1 VKVFA
6 HRERGVPRS
15 TVVRAATRIAAVTAL
30 LLVGAAAADPARE
43 ASTAN
48 RIKARVG
55 AYTLAFTPKSGAIAV
70 SHGGSAVLQIRELGG
85 NAKVN
90 LLRFTKKI
98 THSGTN
104 WTLSG
109 NAPWASFQLKLTASS
124 PTRDGQPAGNALIG
138 VTLRVTLRKDA
149 PADPGPDVTLVHAPA
164 AALKEYA
171 AAPPV
176 AGNNLFLSAAPLR
189 STILYFANY
198 TALGPYF
205 GRTRSGVTQPNF
217 PYPRAGTKGSLVGVS
232 GGSFGYVPPSGS
244 LGSLP
249 HKKTTVVVSSY
260 LYLEPTIPSAES
272 GIATAYLRA
281 LDTARSALVQPSV
294 RAANWQTLAATSAAD
309 IAAPANWVTVNG
321 HRYMR
326 SYVSD
331 TRSAPELLTQA
342 GVLAGLRAY
351 EARSK
356 TSVPFGATLD
366 ANLSTFYDPAY
377 GTVMNGL
384 PHDPSARGESWY
396 FVNNLISLLQLAQT
410 GDGTAKKLLLQSVD
424 AVIKLA
430 HVNRYEFPQNFAYS
444 DFRGAGSQ
452 VEHDVAGGYAWLML
466 GLHEL
471 TGDAQYLDESEASIA
486 HVAGT
491 GFDLSY
497 ETHMS
502 AYTAAAAQRL
512 YTMTRDTRYHGYAVL
527 ALANL
532 FHAVR
537 LWDCRYE
544 MCKKGAGY
552 HTYMGLNPLPWSD
565 YVAMLEQY
573 EAWLGLQSYMRYA
586 QNEPAYVTKLVRA
599 FIKYSPRTLQY
610 SLPPLLPSGAAS
622 SAAGEYP
629 FVPHN
634 NLRWHIPLEDLREGE
649 VVSGAIGQE
658 LYGAGGAFMFAAY
671 AP

>member
-1 VKVFA
+1 
-6 HRERGVPRS
+6 
-15 TVVRAATRIAAVTAL
+15 
-30 LLVGAAAADPARE
+30 
-43 ASTAN
+43 
-48 RIKARVG
+48 VG
-55 AYTLAFTPKSGAIAV
+55 AYTLAFTPKSGTIVV
-70 SHGGSAVLQIRELGG
+70 SHRGSAALQIRELGG
-85 NAKVN
+85 GANVN
-90 LLRFTKKI
+90 LLKWTKKI

-124 PTRDGQPAGNALIG
+124 PTSDGRPSGSALIG
-138 VTLRVTLRKDA
+138 LTLKVTPTKDA

-176 AGNNLFLSAAPLR
+176 AGNNLFLSDAKFG
-189 STILYFANY
+189 STVLYFSNY

-205 GRTRSGVTQPNF
+205 DRTGSGVTQPNF

-232 GGSFGYVPPSGS
+232 RDSFGYVPPPSS

-249 HKKTTVVVSSY
+249 LKKTTVVVSSY
-260 LYLEPTIPSAES
+260 LYLEPAIPSAES
-272 GIATAYLRA
+272 DIATAYLRA
-281 LDTARSALVQPSV
+281 LETVDSAVARPSV
-294 RAANWQTLAATSAAD
+294 PAADWKTLAAKSAAD
-309 IAAPANWVTVNG
+309 IAEQANWVTVNG
-321 HRYMR
+321 HQYLR

-342 GVLAGLRAY
+342 GVLAGIRAY
-351 EARSK
+351 EARYN
-356 TSVPFGATLD
+356 TSVPSDAALD
-366 ANLSTFYDPAY
+366 ADLSTYYDPVY

-396 FVNNLISLLQLAQT
+396 FVDNLISLLQLAQT
-410 GDGTAKKLLLQSVD
+410 GDGTAKTLLLQSVD

-444 DFRGAGSQ
+444 DFNGSGSQ

-466 GLHEL
+466 GLYEL
-471 TGDAQYLDESEASIA
+471 TGNAQYLDESKASIA

-512 YTMTRDTRYHGYAVL
+512 YTITGDTAYHGYAVL

-537 LWDCRYE
+537 LWDCTYGT
-544 MCKKGAGY
+544 CKKGSGY
-552 HTYMGLNPLPWSD
+552 HTYMGLSPLPWSD

-586 QNEPAYVTKLVRA
+586 QNEPAYITNLVKA
-599 FIKYSPRTLQY
+599 FIRYSPRTLQY
-610 SLPPLLPSGAAS
+610 SLPPLLPFGAAS
-622 SAAGEYP
+622 SAAGEYS

-634 NLRWHIPLEDLREGE
+634 KLSWHIPLEDLREGE
-649 VVSGAIGQE
+649 VASGAIGQE
-658 LYGAGGAFMFAAY
+658 LYGAGGPFMFAAY
-671 AP
+671 AQ

>member
-1 VKVFA
+1 M
-6 HRERGVPRS
+6 RS
-15 TVVRAATRIAAVTAL
+15 TRARAAIRIAAAVLVL
-30 LLVGAAAADPARE
+30 LLVGAAAAASARHGHN
-43 ASTAN
+43 AN
-48 RIKARVG
+48 QIKARVG
-55 AYTLAFTPKSGAIAV
+55 AYTLAFSPKSGTIAV
-70 SHGGSAVLQIRELGG
+70 SHGGSAALQIRELGG
-85 NAKVN
+85 NARVS
-90 LLRFTKKI
+90 LLRSTKKI
-98 THSGTN
+98 THSGTS

-109 NAPWASFQLKLTASS
+109 KAPWASFQLRLTASS
-124 PTRDGQPAGNALIG
+124 PTRDGQPSGNALIG
-138 VTLRVTLRKDA
+138 LTLKVTPSKDA
-149 PADPGPDVTLVHAPA
+149 PADPGPDVTLVHASG

-176 AGNNLFLSAAPLR
+176 AGNNLFLSNTKFG
-189 STILYFANY
+189 STILYFSNY

-205 GRTRSGVTQPNF
+205 DRTRSGVTQPNF

-232 GGSFGYVPPSGS
+232 GSSFGYVPPSSS

-249 HKKTTVVVSSY
+249 HKRTTVVVSSY
-260 LYLEPTIPSAES
+260 LYLEPAIPSAES
-272 GIATAYLRA
+272 DIATAYLRA
-281 LDTARSALVQPSV
+281 LDTVRSAVAQPSV
-294 RAANWQTLAATSAAD
+294 PAADWQTLAAKSAAD
-309 IAAPANWVTVNG
+309 IADPANWVSVNG
-321 HRYMR
+321 HQYLR

-342 GVLAGLRAY
+342 GVLAGVKAY

-356 TSVPFGATLD
+356 TSVPFDATLD
-366 ANLSTFYDPAY
+366 ADLATYYDPVY
-377 GTVMNGL
+377 GTVMNSL

-396 FVNNLISLLQLAQT
+396 FVDNLISLLQLAQT
-410 GDGTAKKLLLQSVD
+410 GDATAKTLLLQSAD

-430 HVNRYEFPQNFAYS
+430 HVNSYEFPQNFAYS
-444 DFRGAGSQ
+444 DFHGSGSQ

-466 GLHEL
+466 GLNEL
-471 TGDAQYLDESEASIA
+471 TGDARYLDESKASIA
-486 HVAGT
+486 HVGGT

-512 YTMTRDTRYHGYAVL
+512 YAITGDATYHGYAVL

-537 LWDCRYE
+537 LWDCTYGT
-544 MCKKGAGY
+544 CKKGSGY

-573 EAWLGLQSYMRYA
+573 EAWLGLQSYLRYA
-586 QNEPAYVTKLVRA
+586 QNEPAYLTNLVKA
-599 FIKYSPRTLQY
+599 FIQDSPRTLQY
-610 SLPPLLPSGAAS
+610 SLPPLLPPGAAS
-622 SAAGEYP
+622 SAAGEYS

-649 VVSGAIGQE
+649 AASGAIGQE
-658 LYGAGGAFMFAAY
+658 LYGAGGPFMFAAY
-671 AP
+671 AQ

>member
-1 VKVFA
+1 M
-6 HRERGVPRS
+6 
-15 TVVRAATRIAAVTAL
+15 
-30 LLVGAAAADPARE
+30 
-43 ASTAN
+43 
-48 RIKARVG
+48 G
-55 AYTLAFTPKSGAIAV
+55 AYTLAFTPKSGTIAV
-70 SHGGSAVLQIRELGG
+70 SHGGSAALQIRELGG
-85 NAKVN
+85 LN
-90 LLRFTKKI
+90 LLRSTKKI
-98 THSGTN
+98 THSGTS

-109 NAPWASFQLKLTASS
+109 KAPWASFQLKLTASS
-124 PTRDGQPAGNALIG
+124 PSRAGQPSGNALIG
-138 VTLRVTLRKDA
+138 LTLKVTPSKNA
-149 PADPGPDVTLVHAPA
+149 PADPGPDVTLVHASG

-176 AGNNLFLSAAPLR
+176 AGNNLFLSNTTFG
-189 STILYFANY
+189 STILYFSNF

-205 GRTRSGVTQPNF
+205 DRTESGVTQPNF
-217 PYPRAGTKGSLVGVS
+217 PYPGAGAKGSLVGVAGS
-232 GGSFGYVPPSGS
+232 SFGYVPPSSS

-249 HKKTTVVVSSY
+249 NKKTSVVVSSY
-260 LYLEPTIPSAES
+260 LYLEPAIPSAES
-272 GIATAYLRA
+272 DIAAAYLRA
-281 LDTARSALVQPSV
+281 LDTVNAAVAQPSV
-294 RAANWQTLAATSAAD
+294 PAANWQTLAAKSAAD

-321 HRYMR
+321 HQYLR

-342 GVLAGLRAY
+342 GVLAGVRAY
-351 EARSK
+351 EARSN
-356 TSVPFGATLD
+356 TSVPFDATLD
-366 ANLSTFYDPAY
+366 ADLATYYDPVY

-410 GDGTAKKLLLQSVD
+410 GDATAKTLLLQSVD

-430 HVNRYEFPQNFAYS
+430 HVNGYAFPQNFAYS
-444 DFRGAGSQ
+444 DFNGSGSQ

-466 GLHEL
+466 GLNEL
-471 TGDAQYLDESEASIA
+471 TGDARYLDEAKASIA

-512 YTMTRDTRYHGYAVL
+512 YTMTGDATYHRYAVL

-537 LWDCRYE
+537 LWDCTYGT
-544 MCKKGAGY
+544 CKKGPGY

-573 EAWLGLQSYMRYA
+573 EAWLGLQSYLRYA
-586 QNEPAYVTKLVRA
+586 QNEPAYVTNLVKA
-599 FIKYSPRTLQY
+599 FIKYAPRTLQY

-622 SAAGEYP
+622 SAAGEYS

-634 NLRWHIPLEDLREGE
+634 NLSWHIPLEDLREGE
-649 VVSGAIGQE
+649 AASGAIGQE
-658 LYGAGGAFMFAAY
+658 LYGAGGPFMFAAY
-671 AP
+671 AQ

>member
-1 VKVFA
+1 MKT
-6 HRERGVPRS
+6 S
-15 TVVRAATRIAAVTAL
+15 RIAAGAVL
-30 LLVGAAAADPARE
+30 LLVGGAAVALARHAD
-43 ASTAN
+43 TAN

-55 AYTLAFTPKSGAIAV
+55 AYSLAFTPKSGTITV
-70 SHGGSAVLQIRELGG
+70 SHGGSAALQIRELGG
-85 NAKVN
+85 NANVN
-90 LLRFTKKI
+90 LLESTRKI
-98 THSGTN
+98 THSGTS

-109 NAPWASFQLKLTASS
+109 SATWASFQLELTASS
-124 PTRDGQPAGNALIG
+124 PRGDGQPSGNALIG
-138 VTLRVTLRKDA
+138 LTLKVTPTKDA
-149 PADPGPDVTLVHAPA
+149 PADPGTDVTLVHAPA

-176 AGNNLFLSAAPLR
+176 AGNNLFLSDTQLG
-189 STILYFANY
+189 STILYFSNY

-205 GRTRSGVTQPNF
+205 DRTGSGVTQPNF
-217 PYPRAGTKGSLVGVS
+217 AYPRAGTKGSLVGVS
-232 GGSFGYVPPSGS
+232 GGSFGYVPPPSS
-244 LGSLP
+244 LASLP
-249 HKKTTVVVSSY
+249 HGKTTVVVSSY
-260 LYLEPTIPSAES
+260 LYLEPAIPSAES
-272 GIATAYLRA
+272 DIATAYLRA
-281 LDTARSALVQPSV
+281 LDSVDAAVGQPSVPAADWQSLAARSA
-294 RAANWQTLAATSAAD
+294 TD
-309 IAAPANWVTVNG
+309 IAEPSNWVTVNG
-321 HRYMR
+321 HRYLR

-342 GVLAGLRAY
+342 GVLAGIRAY
-351 EARSK
+351 EARYH
-356 TSVPFGATLD
+356 TSVPFDPTLD
-366 ANLSTFYDPAY
+366 ADLSTYYDPTY
-377 GTVMNGL
+377 GTVMNSL

-410 GDGTAKKLLLQSVD
+410 GDGTAKTLLLQSVD
-424 AVIKLA
+424 AVIRLA

-444 DFRGAGSQ
+444 DFNGSGSQ

-466 GLHEL
+466 GLYEL
-471 TGDAQYLDESEASIA
+471 TGNTLYLDESRASIA

-512 YTMTRDTRYHGYAVL
+512 YTMTGNAAYHGYAVV

-537 LWDCRYE
+537 LWDCAYGT
-544 MCKKGAGY
+544 CKKGSRY

-573 EAWLGLQSYMRYA
+573 EAWLGLQSYLRYA
-586 QNEPAYVTKLVRA
+586 QNEPPYVTNLVKA
-599 FIKYSPRTLQY
+599 FIQASPRTLQY

-622 SAAGEYP
+622 SAAGEYS

-658 LYGAGGAFMFAAY
+658 LYGAGGPFMFAAY
-671 AP
+671 AQ

>member
-1 VKVFA
+1 MKTF
-6 HRERGVPRS
+6 
-15 TVVRAATRIAAVTAL
+15 RIAAVAVL
-30 LLVGAAAADPARE
+30 LLVGVAAVASARHAE
-43 ASTAN
+43 TAN
-48 RIKARVG
+48 QIKARVG
-55 AYTLAFTPKSGAIAV
+55 AYTLAFTPKSGTIAV
-70 SHGGSAVLQIRELGG
+70 SHGGSAALQIRELGG

-90 LLRFTKKI
+90 LLKWTRKI
-98 THSGTN
+98 THSGTS

-124 PTRDGQPAGNALIG
+124 PTGDGRPSGDALIG
-138 VTLRVTLRKDA
+138 LTLKVTPTKDA

-171 AAPPV
+171 AASPV
-176 AGNNLFLSAAPLR
+176 AGNNLFLSDTQLG
-189 STILYFANY
+189 STILYFSNY
-198 TALGPYF
+198 TALGRYF
-205 GRTRSGVTQPNF
+205 DRTRSGVTQPNF

-232 GGSFGYVPPSGS
+232 RGSFGYVPPPSS

-249 HKKTTVVVSSY
+249 RKKTTVVVSSY
-260 LYLEPTIPSAES
+260 LYLEPAMPAAES
-272 GIATAYLRA
+272 DIATAYLRA
-281 LDTARSALVQPSV
+281 LETVDSAVARPSV
-294 RAANWQTLAATSAAD
+294 PAADWQALAARSAAD
-309 IAAPANWVTVNG
+309 IAQQSNWVTING
-321 HRYMR
+321 HQYLR

-342 GVLAGLRAY
+342 GVLAGVRAY
-351 EARSK
+351 EARYN
-356 TSVPFGATLD
+356 TSVPFDATLD
-366 ANLSTFYDPAY
+366 ADLSTYYDPVY

-396 FVNNLISLLQLAQT
+396 FVDNLISLLQLAQA
-410 GDGTAKKLLLQSVD
+410 GDGTAKTLLLKSVE

-430 HVNRYEFPQNFAYS
+430 HVNGYEFPQNFAYS
-444 DFRGAGSQ
+444 DFNGSGSQ

-466 GLHEL
+466 GLNEL
-471 TGDAQYLDESEASIA
+471 TGNAQYLDESKASIA

-512 YTMTRDTRYHGYAVL
+512 YTMTGDTAYHGYAVL

-537 LWDCRYE
+537 LWDCTYGT
-544 MCKKGAGY
+544 CKKGSGY

-573 EAWLGLQSYMRYA
+573 EAWLGLQSYLRYA
-586 QNEPAYVTKLVRA
+586 QNEPAYMTNLVKA
-599 FIKYSPRTLQY
+599 FIRYSPRTLQY
-610 SLPPLLPSGAAS
+610 SLPPRLPSGAAS
-622 SAAGEYP
+622 SAAGEYS

-634 NLRWHIPLEDLREGE
+634 NLSWHIPLEDLREGE

-658 LYGAGGAFMFAAY
+658 LYGAGGPFMFAAY

>member
-1 VKVFA
+1 MKASRIVAVAVLFLI
-6 HRERGVPRS
+6 GV
-15 TVVRAATRIAAVTAL
+15 AAVASARHA
-30 LLVGAAAADPARE
+30 GAA
-43 ASTAN
+43 S

-55 AYTLAFTPKSGAIAV
+55 AYTLAFTSKSGAIAV
-70 SHGGSAVLQIRELGG
+70 SRGGSAALQIREPGG
-85 NAKVN
+85 SAKVN
-90 LLRFTKKI
+90 LLRWTKKI
-98 THSGTN
+98 THSGTS

-124 PTRDGQPAGNALIG
+124 PAGNGRPSGDALIG
-138 VTLRVTLRKDA
+138 LTLKVTPTRDA
-149 PADPGPDVTLVHAPA
+149 PADPGTDVALVHAPA
-164 AALKEYA
+164 AGLKEFA

-176 AGNNLFLSAAPLR
+176 AGNNLFLSDAKLGSA
-189 STILYFANY
+189 ILYFSNY

-205 GRTRSGVTQPNF
+205 DRTGSGVTQPNF
-217 PYPRAGTKGSLVGVS
+217 PYARAGTKGSLVGVS
-232 GGSFGYVPPSGS
+232 GSSFGYVPPPSS

-260 LYLEPTIPSAES
+260 LYLEPAIPSAES
-272 GIATAYLRA
+272 DVATAYLRA
-281 LDTARSALVQPSV
+281 LDTVASAVARPSIPAADWQALAP
-294 RAANWQTLAATSAAD
+294 RSAAD
-309 IAAPANWVTVNG
+309 IAQRSNWVTVNG
-321 HRYMR
+321 HRYLR

-331 TRSAPELLTQA
+331 TRSSPELLTQA
-342 GVLAGLRAY
+342 GVLAGIRAY
-351 EARSK
+351 EARFN
-356 TSVPFGATLD
+356 TSVPFDATLD
-366 ANLSTFYDPAY
+366 ADLSTYYDPVY

-396 FVNNLISLLQLAQT
+396 FVDNLISLLQLAQS
-410 GDGTAKKLLLQSVD
+410 GDGRAKTLLLKSVD

-430 HVNRYEFPQNFAYS
+430 HVNGYEFPQNFAYS
-444 DFRGAGSQ
+444 DFNGSGSQ

-466 GLHEL
+466 GLYEL
-471 TGDAQYLDESEASIA
+471 TGNAQYLDESKASIA
-486 HVAGT
+486 HVAGK

-512 YTMTRDTRYHGYAVL
+512 YTMTADTAYHGYAVL

-537 LWDCRYE
+537 LWDCTYG
-544 MCKKGAGY
+544 MCKKGSGY

-573 EAWLGLQSYMRYA
+573 EAWLGLKSYMRYA
-586 QNEPAYVTKLVRA
+586 QNEPAYVTDLVNA
-599 FIKYSPRTLQY
+599 FIQYSPRTLRY

-622 SAAGEYP
+622 SAAGEYS

-634 NLRWHIPLEDLREGE
+634 NLSWHIPLEDLREGE
-649 VVSGAIGQE
+649 AASGTIGQE
-658 LYGAGGAFMFAAY
+658 LYGAGGPFMFAAY
-671 AP
+671 AQ

>member
-1 VKVFA
+1 M
-6 HRERGVPRS
+6 
-15 TVVRAATRIAAVTAL
+15 
-30 LLVGAAAADPARE
+30 
-43 ASTAN
+43 
-48 RIKARVG
+48 G
-55 AYTLAFTPKSGAIAV
+55 AYSLAFTPKSGTITV
-70 SHGGSAVLQIRELGG
+70 SHGGSAALQIRELGG
-85 NAKVN
+85 NANVN
-90 LLRFTKKI
+90 LLRSTRKI
-98 THSGTN
+98 TRSGTS

-109 NAPWASFQLKLTASS
+109 TAPWASFQLELTASS
-124 PTRDGQPAGNALIG
+124 PEGDGQPSGNALIG
-138 VTLRVTLRKDA
+138 VTLKVTPTKDPPA
-149 PADPGPDVTLVHAPA
+149 ADPGPDVTLVHAPV
-164 AALKEYA
+164 KVYA

-176 AGNNLFLSAAPLR
+176 AGNNLFLSVARLG
-189 STILYFANY
+189 STILYFSNY

-205 GRTRSGVTQPNF
+205 DRTGSGVTQPNF

-232 GGSFGYVPPSGS
+232 GGSFGYVPPPSS

-249 HKKTTVVVSSY
+249 RKKTTVVVSSY
-260 LYLEPTIPSAES
+260 LYLEPAIPAAES
-272 GIATAYLRA
+272 DVATAYLRA
-281 LDTARSALVQPSV
+281 LDTVDSAVGRPAV
-294 RAANWQTLAATSAAD
+294 RAADWQALAARAAAD
-309 IAAPANWVTVNG
+309 IAQPSNWVTVNG
-321 HRYMR
+321 HRYLR

-342 GVLAGLRAY
+342 GVLAGVKAY
-351 EARSK
+351 EARAN
-356 TSVPFGATLD
+356 TSVPFDATLD
-366 ANLSTFYDPAY
+366 ANLSTYYDPVY

-410 GDGTAKKLLLQSVD
+410 GEGTAKTLLLQSVD

-430 HVNRYEFPQNFAYS
+430 HVNGYEFPQSFAYR
-444 DFRGAGSQ
+444 DFNGSGSQ

-466 GLHEL
+466 GLNEL
-471 TGDAQYLDESEASIA
+471 TGNARYLDESKASIA

-512 YTMTRDTRYHGYAVL
+512 FTMTGDTAYHGYAVL

-537 LWDCRYE
+537 LWDCTYGT
-544 MCKKGAGY
+544 CKKGPGY
-552 HTYMGLNPLPWSD
+552 HTYTGLNPLPWSD

-573 EAWLGLQSYMRYA
+573 EAWLGLQSYLRFA
-586 QNEPAYVTKLVRA
+586 QSEPAYVTNLVKA
-599 FIKYSPRTLQY
+599 FIRYSPRTLQY
-610 SLPPLLPSGAAS
+610 SLPPRLPSGAAS
-622 SAAGEYP
+622 SAAGEYS

-649 VVSGAIGQE
+649 ATSGAIGQE
-658 LYGAGGAFMFAAY
+658 LYGAGGPFMFAAY
-671 AP
+671 AQ

>member
-1 VKVFA
+1 M
-6 HRERGVPRS
+6 
-15 TVVRAATRIAAVTAL
+15 
-30 LLVGAAAADPARE
+30 
-43 ASTAN
+43 
-48 RIKARVG
+48 RVG
-55 AYTLAFTPKSGAIAV
+55 AYSLAFTPKSGAIAV
-70 SHGGSAVLQIRELGG
+70 SHGGSAVLQVRELGG

-90 LLRFTKKI
+90 LLRSTKRI
-98 THSGTN
+98 AHSGTN

-109 NAPWASFQLKLTASS
+109 NAPWASFRLELTASS
-124 PTRDGQPAGNALIG
+124 PTGDGQPSGNALIRLALQ
-138 VTLRVTLRKDA
+138 VTPRKDA
-149 PADPGPDVTLVHAPA
+149 PADPGPDVRLVNAPA

-176 AGNNLFLSAAPLR
+176 AGNNVFLSDAQLG
-189 STILYFANY
+189 STILYFADY
-198 TALGPYF
+198 TALGRYF
-205 GRTRSGVTQPNF
+205 DRTRSGVTQPNF
-217 PYPRAGTKGSLVGVS
+217 PYLRAGTKGSLVGVS
-232 GGSFGYVPPSGS
+232 RNSFGYVPPPSS

-260 LYLEPTIPSAES
+260 LYLEPAIPSDES

-281 LDTARSALVQPSV
+281 LDTVHSAVGQPSV
-294 RAANWQTLAATSAAD
+294 PAADWQNLAARSAAD
-309 IAAPANWVTVNG
+309 IADPSNWVTVNG
-321 HRYMR
+321 YRYLR

-342 GVLAGLRAY
+342 GVLAGIRAY
-351 EARSK
+351 EARYN
-356 TSVPFGATLD
+356 TSVPFAVTLD
-366 ANLSTFYDPAY
+366 ADLATFYDPVY
-377 GTVMNGL
+377 GTVMNSL
-384 PHDPSARGESWY
+384 PHDAAARGESWY
-396 FVNNLISLLQLAQT
+396 FVTNLISLLQLAQT
-410 GDGTAKKLLLQSVD
+410 GDNAAKALLLKSVD

-430 HVNRYEFPQNFAYS
+430 HVNGYEFPQNFAYS
-444 DFRGAGSQ
+444 DLNGSGSQ

-466 GLHEL
+466 GLYSL
-471 TGDAQYLDESEASIA
+471 TGDAQYLDEAEASIA

-512 YTMTRDTRYHGYAVL
+512 YTMTGGTAYHDYAVL

-537 LWDCRYE
+537 LWDCTYG
-544 MCKKGAGY
+544 MCRKGSGY

-573 EAWLGLQSYMRYA
+573 EAWLGLQSYLRYA
-586 QNEPAYVTKLVRA
+586 QNEPAYVANLVKA
-599 FIKYSPRTLQY
+599 FIQYSPRTLQY

-634 NLRWHIPLEDLREGE
+634 NVTWHIPLEDLREGE
-649 VVSGAIGQE
+649 VASGAIGQE
-658 LYGAGGAFMFAAY
+658 LYGAGGPFMFAAY
-671 AP
+671 AQ

>member
-1 VKVFA
+1 VKT
-6 HRERGVPRS
+6 S
-15 TVVRAATRIAAVTAL
+15 RIAAVTVL
-30 LLVGAAAADPARE
+30 LLVAAVVAAAAARRS
-43 ASTAN
+43 STPN
-48 RIKARVG
+48 RINARVG
-55 AYTLAFTPKSGAIAV
+55 AYTLAFTPKSGTITV
-70 SHGGSAVLQIRELGG
+70 SHGGSAALQIRELGG
-85 NAKVN
+85 DAKVN
-90 LLRFTKKI
+90 LLEWTKKI
-98 THSGTN
+98 THSGAS

-109 NAPWASFQLKLTASS
+109 KASWASFQLKLTASS
-124 PTRDGQPAGNALIG
+124 STGAGRPAGNALIG
-138 VTLRVTLRKDA
+138 LTLKVTPTKEA
-149 PADPGPDVTLVHAPA
+149 PADPGPDVSLVHASA
-164 AALKEYA
+164 ATLKEYA

-176 AGNNLFLSAAPLR
+176 AGNNLFLSDAKFG
-189 STILYFANY
+189 STVLYFSNY

-205 GRTRSGVTQPNF
+205 DRTQSGVTQPNF

-232 GGSFGYVPPSGS
+232 GGSFGYVPPPSS

-249 HKKTTVVVSSY
+249 SKKTTVVVSSY
-260 LYLEPTIPSAES
+260 LYLEPAIPSAEAD
-272 GIATAYLRA
+272 IATAYLRA
-281 LDTARSALVQPSV
+281 LDTVDSAVARPSV
-294 RAANWQTLAATSAAD
+294 PPADWKMLAAKSAAD
-309 IAAPANWVTVNG
+309 IARRANWVTLNG
-321 HRYMR
+321 HQYLR

-342 GVLAGLRAY
+342 GVLAGVRAY
-351 EARSK
+351 EARSN
-356 TSVPFGATLD
+356 TSVSFDAALD
-366 ANLSTFYDPAY
+366 ADLSTYYDPVY

-410 GDGTAKKLLLQSVD
+410 GDGTAKRLLLESAD

-430 HVNRYEFPQNFAYS
+430 HVNGYEFPQNFAYS
-444 DFRGAGSQ
+444 DFNGSGSQ

-471 TGDAQYLDESEASIA
+471 TGNAQYLDESETAIG
-486 HVAGT
+486 HVAGA

-512 YTMTRDTRYHGYAVL
+512 YAMTGDTVYHGYAVR

-537 LWDCRYE
+537 LWDCTYG
-544 MCKKGAGY
+544 MCKKGSGY

-573 EAWLGLQSYMRYA
+573 EAWLGLQNYMRYA
-586 QNEPAYVTKLVRA
+586 QNEPAYITNLVKA
-599 FIKYSPRTLQY
+599 FLRYSPRTLQY
-610 SLPPLLPSGAAS
+610 SLPPLLPPGAAS
-622 SAAGEYP
+622 AAAGEYS

-634 NLRWHIPLEDLREGE
+634 NLSWHIPLEDLREGE
-649 VVSGAIGQE
+649 VSSGAIGQE
-658 LYGAGGAFMFAAY
+658 LYGAGGPFMFAAY
-671 AP
+671 AQ